1 MRKYL
6 PIVILL
12 LIAALIYG
20 GYNSMVNNETKVE
33 EMWANVESQYQRRAD
48 LVPNLA
54 RIIER
59 YTDYERSTLQEIVE
73 TRASA
78 TQPKVDP
85 ANITADQLAAFQAAQ
100 SQVGSA
106 LNRLLAIVENYPD
119 LKANQQ
125 FEEFMAQYE
134 GTENRVNDARDRF
147 NAAVQ
152 RFNAHIRR
160 FPQNLYAGTF
170 GFEKKEW
177 FKAEEGTD
185 KAPVI
190 FDDKAE
196 N

>member
-6 PIVILL
+6 PIAILL
-12 LIAALIYG
+12 LLAFLLYG
-20 GYNSMVNNETKVE
+20 GYNTMVNNETKVE

-59 YTDYERSTLQEIVE
+59 YTDYERSTLNEIVE
-73 TRASA
+73 ARASA
-78 TQPKVDP
+78 TQPKIDP
-85 ANITADQLAAFQAAQ
+85 ANITAEQLAEFQAAQ

-125 FEEFMAQYE
+125 FEEFMAAYE

-147 NAAVQ
+147 NGAVQ
-152 RFNAHIRR
+152 KFNSHIRR
-160 FPQNLYAGTF
+160 FPQNLYAGVF

-177 FKAEEGTD
+177 FQAEEGSS

-190 FDDKAE
+190 FEDQGAD
-196 N
+196 